1 MKLVIDSRVTHYFV
15 GVCVMIFLA
24 GCAGQVQHP
33 VDAKQTVTPMHPDN
47 SALKTVPKVIKV
59 DGKQYRIIQTPF
71 GIVKQ
76 RVTQPAEDH
85 GMEETTT
92 KKSSALSIQKEKP
105 PSETTQSVQTKKSSA
120 LSVQK
125 EKPPSKTTKTFDK
138 TSSPSLEPQKPA
150 EKQSEKGTIVL
161 NFDDAD
167 LHEVIR
173 TIADLLKI
181 NYIVDP
187 GVRGNVTIHTAGAIK
202 KSDLF
207 PVFFQILEVNGLTAV
222 KEGSLYRVTKLK
234 EASRLPILSRYGRK
248 QKDLPPDE
256 RVIMQIIPLK
266 FIAASEIVKLLAPF
280 VSAEGTII
288 SHGPSNTLT
297 IVDKG
302 INIFKILKLVDT
314 FDIDLFE
321 KVKYRFYTL
330 NFIDADEMVKL
341 LNQIL
346 PSYGKSGPADIKV
359 ISIQRLNMLLAIS
372 KNARFFDE
380 IEKLINKLDVAS
392 ESTQPQ
398 LYVYTVKN
406 VKADDLADLLGQVF
420 SKDKKGANDKIKK
433 GKENKPKV
441 GSNPFIMKPKA
452 KKAGETRTTGTAGE
466 AVATGTLRGKI
477 KITKDMIR
485 NALIIEAIPSDYRII
500 KSILKHL
507 DVMPRQVLIEAII
520 AEVSLDE
527 ETELGV
533 EWKYVKGPKT
543 MGTSLL
549 SAAMGSS
556 GLQYV
561 IGQTDRWT
569 QALSALATENKVN
582 ILSSPTVLASDNK
595 EAKINISTEVPV
607 ASSTY
612 QTTGVSDV
620 ISTNIQYRSTGIILT
635 VTPHIN
641 ETGLVSM
648 EISQE
653 VSEQSSEVQ
662 VGGESYPSFFDRSVN
677 TTLTV
682 KDNQTIV
689 IGGLI
694 RQSKSKGTTGVPGL
708 IKIPIIGFLF
718 GKSKDTVD
726 KKELIIL
733 ITPRVITSLEDVDAV
748 TSDFKKKAGVHIKHS
763 TGIEY

>member
-1 MKLVIDSRVTHYFV
+1 
-15 GVCVMIFLA
+15 MIFLA

-33 VDAKQTVTPMHPDN
+33 VDAKHADSPIPSEHPTQ
-47 SALKTVPKVIKV
+47 LKEPKVILV
-59 DGKQYRIIQTPF
+59 DGQQYRIVNTPF
-71 GIVKQ
+71 GLLKQ
-76 RVTQPAEDH
+76 KVTQPAEDH
-85 GMEETTT
+85 GMGETTA
-92 KKSSALSIQKEKP
+92 KKPSAL
-105 PSETTQSVQTKKSSA
+105 
-120 LSVQK
+120 
-125 EKPPSKTTKTFDK
+125 
-138 TSSPSLEPQKPA
+138 PA
-150 EKQSEKGTIVL
+150 EKEKTSTKPAKTGVHSDKPSAKQKKPVEDNLQKKEENKPQKAAPNPPENGTIVL

-173 TIADLLKI
+173 TIADLLMI

-187 GVRGNVTIHTAGAIK
+187 NVRGNVTIHTAGAIK

-207 PVFFQILEVNGLTAV
+207 PIFFQILEVNGLTAV
-222 KEGSLYRVTKLK
+222 KEGNLYRVSRLK
-234 EASRLPILSRYGRK
+234 EASRSPILSRYGRE
-248 QKDLPPDE
+248 QKDLPPDQ

-266 FIAASEIVKLLAPF
+266 YIAASEIVKLLTPF

-288 SHGPSNTLT
+288 SHGESNTLT
-297 IVDKG
+297 IVDRG
-302 INIFKILKLVDT
+302 INIFKVLKLVDT
-314 FDIDLFE
+314 FDVDLFE
-321 KVKYRFYTL
+321 KVKYQFYTL
-330 NFIDADEMVKL
+330 NFMDADEMVKL
-341 LNQIL
+341 LNDIL
-346 PSYGKSGPADIKV
+346 PSYGKSVPANIKV
-359 ISIQRLNMLLAIS
+359 IAIKRLNMLFAIS

-380 IEKLINKLDVAS
+380 VENLIKKLDVAS
-392 ESTQPQ
+392 ESTQPR

-406 VKADDLADLLGQVF
+406 VNSEDLADLLEQIF
-420 SKDKKGANDKIKK
+420 SKNKKGAVDKTEK
-433 GKENKPKV
+433 GEKNKPMTE
-441 GSNPFIMKPKA
+441 SNPFAIKPKPE
-452 KKAGETRTTGTAGE
+452 KPKETTTPVITGED
-466 AVATGTLRGKI
+466 VATGTLRGKI

-500 KSILKHL
+500 KDILKHL
-507 DVMPRQVLIEAII
+507 DVMPRQVLIEAVI
-520 AEVSLDE
+520 AEISLDE

-533 EWKYVKGPKT
+533 EWRYVKGPEPLEA
-543 MGTSLL
+543 SLL
-549 SAAMGSS
+549 SAAMGGS

-582 ILSSPTVLASDNK
+582 ILSSPSVLASDNK

-635 VTPHIN
+635 VTPHIS
-641 ETGLVSM
+641 ESGLVSM

-653 VSEQSSEVQ
+653 VSEQSEEIL
-662 VGGESYPSFFDRSVN
+662 VGGEFYPSFFDRSVK

-694 RQSKSKGTTGVPGL
+694 RQSSSQGTAGVPEL
-708 IKIPIIGFLF
+708 TKIPIIGFLF
-718 GKSKDTVD
+718 GKKKKSVD

-733 ITPRVITSLEDVDAV
+733 ITPRVIASLEDVDAV
-748 TSDFKKKAGVHIKHS
+748 TNDFKKK
-763 TGIEY
+763 TGY

>member
-1 MKLVIDSRVTHYFV
+1 MMKPVIDSRIMNYFV
-15 GVCVMIFLA
+15 WLCFMIFLA
-24 GCAGQVQHP
+24 GCAGQVQHT
-33 VDAKQTVTPMHPDN
+33 VDAKQVVSPTHPKN
-47 SALKTVPKVIKV
+47 APQIKEPRVIWI
-59 DGKQYRIIQTPF
+59 DGMQYRIVSTPF
-71 GIVKQ
+71 GLMKR
-76 RVTQPAEDH
+76 RVEQPL
-85 GMEETTT
+85 GKKVVEETPTQ
-92 KKSSALSIQKEKP
+92 KSPGL
-105 PSETTQSVQTKKSSA
+105 
-120 LSVQK
+120 
-125 EKPPSKTTKTFDK
+125 
-138 TSSPSLEPQKPA
+138 PA
-150 EKQSEKGTIVL
+150 EKEEISTKPAKTVAHTDKPSAELKKSGEDNLQKEEENKTQKPVQNPSEKGTLVL

-173 TIADLLKI
+173 TIADLLTI

-207 PVFFQILEVNGLTAV
+207 PIFFQILEVNGLTAV
-222 KEGSLYRVTKLK
+222 KEGALYRVTKLK
-234 EASRLPILSRYGRK
+234 EASRLSILSRYGRN
-248 QKDLPPDE
+248 QKDLSPDE

-266 FIAASEIVKLLAPF
+266 YIAASEIVKLLTPF

-288 SHGPSNTLT
+288 SHKESNTLT
-297 IVDKG
+297 IVDRG
-302 INIFKILKLVDT
+302 INIFKVLKLVDT

-321 KVKYRFYTL
+321 KVKYQFYTL

-341 LNQIL
+341 LNEIL
-346 PSYGKSGPADIKV
+346 PSYGKSDPADIKV
-359 ISIQRLNMLLAIS
+359 IAIKRLNILLAIS

-380 IEKLINKLDVAS
+380 IEKLIKNLDVAS
-392 ESTQPQ
+392 ESTHPQ

-406 VKADDLADLLGQVF
+406 AKADDLADLLEQVF
-420 SKDKKGANDKIKK
+420 SKEKKSAAAKTKK
-433 GKENKPKV
+433 GKEEKPKV
-441 GSNPFIMKPKA
+441 ASNPFAMKPDGEKSGETTSA
-452 KKAGETRTTGTAGE
+452 AGETTSAAGE
-466 AVATGTLRGKI
+466 AVATGTLRGEI
-477 KITKDMIR
+477 KVNKDSVR
-485 NALIIEAIPSDYRII
+485 NVLIIEAIPSDYRII
-500 KSILKHL
+500 KDILKHL
-507 DVMPRQVLIEAII
+507 DVMPRQVLIEAVI
-520 AEVSLDE
+520 AEISLDE
-527 ETELGV
+527 ETQLGV
-533 EWKYVKGPKT
+533 EWRYVKGPET

-549 SAAMGSS
+549 SASMGAS
-556 GLQYV
+556 GLQYI

-582 ILSSPTVLASDNK
+582 ILSSPAVLASENK

-635 VTPHIN
+635 VTPHIT

-653 VSEQSSEVQ
+653 VSEQASEIL
-662 VGGESYPSFFDRSVN
+662 VGGEFYPSFFDRSVN

-694 RQSKSKGTTGVPGL
+694 RQTKSQGMTGVPYL
-708 IKIPIIGFLF
+708 MKIPIIGFLF
-718 GKSKDTVD
+718 RTTKDTVD

-748 TSDFKKKAGVHIKHS
+748 TNDFKKKAGVPIKHTTS
-763 TGIEY
+763 TD